1 MTHETE
7 RLERET
13 EQSRDRVAS
22 LLEELK
28 SKATP
33 GDIVNH
39 IIGEDG
45 ISGASEMLHRLGE
58 QVRANPMPV
67 ALVGAGLAWLMIG
80 GTSTQ
85 SSGRKSTSAKGPEGA
100 RASAGDG
107 NGSGFFSNAAE
118 KARDSVSGVRERA
131 QDMASSA
138 GDQIGSVEQKASD
151 MASQATETVEQ
162 AGRRA
167 IDGLRQMLEEQ
178 PLVVAGIAV
187 ALGAALGA
195 ALPVTSAESRL
206 FGETSEEVKQQ
217 AMQAAREAAEKAKE
231 VAEHGFEA
239 ARERVKEEAERVA
252 ESLPGDA
259 NAADEG
265 RGDNAGGDNA
275 GRGGGSSGGPEEN
288 APYH

>member
-39 IIGEDG
+39 VIGEGG
-45 ISGASEMLHRLGE
+45 ISGASEMLHKLGD

-85 SSGRKSTSAKGPEGA
+85 NSGRRSASAKGPDGA
-100 RASAGDG
+100 RASSGDG
-107 NGSGFFSNAAE
+107 NGSGFFSDAAE
-118 KARDSVSGVRERA
+118 KARDGVSGLRERA
-131 QDMASSA
+131 HDMASSA
-138 GDQIGSVEQKASD
+138 GDQIGSIEQKASD
-151 MASQATETVEQ
+151 MASRATETVEQ

-206 FGETSEEVKQQ
+206 FGETSEQVKQQ

-231 VAEHGFEA
+231 VAEHGYDA
-239 ARERVKEEAERVA
+239 AREQIKDEAQRLA

-259 NAADEG
+259 NG
-265 RGDNAGGDNA
+265 GDQGGDKAGGDDA